1 MEALRDRLNK
11 KKAQVACLMDEST
24 AMKREIES
32 FRQSAKT
39 VCKLTFNRNLVDGV
53 FPKELTNFLPF
64 FKNIYILVRFL

>member
-1 MEALRDRLNK
+1 MEALRDQLNK

-39 VCKLTFNRNLVDGV
+39 VCKLTFNRNLVDGN
-53 FPKELTNFLPF
+53 FSKELTNSLHLFNSIYFLV
-64 FKNIYILVRFL
+64 YYS

>member
-1 MEALRDRLNK
+1 MESVRDRLTK

-39 VCKLTFNRNLVDGV
+39 VRKLCFKRDLVDGI
-53 FPKELTNFLPF
+53 
-64 FKNIYILVRFL
+64 KNIYFLVQCL